1 MKKTF
6 MVNTNLNSNYLWN
19 IVRRRKYWLVGLVC
33 LNLALTYLVLR
44 SPLFPT
50 FYESSAVLYIE
61 QSDTNIYINPQIFF
75 DTPDLK
81 TYVVVKHGSL
91 YPSKLEQLTTL
102 TFENYNRRIHGVV
115 QRNGNVLITV
125 HDESPQRAYDIVC
138 TIVDV
143 ISEKVKIFSMDLKV
157 ISNPQIASFPIPQ
170 NYFKSMLLVA
180 VLTLLFSMVWFFL
193 YDTFCKKSDCK
204 NK

>member
-1 MKKTF
+1 MKKEF

-50 FYESSAVLYIE
+50 FYESSAVLYIA

-81 TYVVVKHGSL
+81 TYVVMKHGL
-91 YPSKLEQLTTL
+91 LIPSKREQFTTL
-102 TFENYNRRIHGVV
+102 TLKNFDRRIHFVL

-125 HDESPQRAYDIVC
+125 HDESPQRAYDITC
-138 TIVDV
+138 TIVDIISDKV
-143 ISEKVKIFSMDLKV
+143 HKFSKDLKIISE
-157 ISNPQIASFPIPQ
+157 PQIASIPIAR
-170 NYFKSMLLVA
+170 NYCKFIILVT
-180 VLTLLFSMVWFFL
+180 VLTLLFSVVWFFL
-193 YDTFCKKSDCK
+193 YDTFCAKSDCK